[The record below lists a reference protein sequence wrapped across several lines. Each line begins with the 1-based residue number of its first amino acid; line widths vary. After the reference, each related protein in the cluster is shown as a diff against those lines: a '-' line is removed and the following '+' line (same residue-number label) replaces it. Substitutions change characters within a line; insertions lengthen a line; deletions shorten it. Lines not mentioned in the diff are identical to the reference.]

1 MDIDV
6 KEEFYSMLHNL
17 GRDNM
22 KRIIASDTRIAI
34 NMLIDNFK
42 RHLASKQIAYDGGSM
57 GSILVTALMHYMLT
71 ECMIPSER
79 KIVIDG
85 VKVDIVIPS
94 SRILKSRPS
103 NALVINIVCDQIQD
117 LSSIQPNMEN
127 IWFILPSLKYEIK
140 GQGQRQGI
148 DGYKMYT
155 MDEYVN
161 QLRGSGINSYSISDI
176 INDIRAFVDSKG
188 LRGLSIM

>member
-1 MDIDV
+1 MALHMDIDV

-17 GRDNM
+17 GRDNI

-42 RHLASKQIAYDGGSM
+42 RHLASKKITYDGGSM
-57 GSILVTALMHYMLT
+57 GSMLVTALMHYMLT

-79 KIVIDG
+79 KLIIDG

-103 NALVINIVCDQIQD
+103 NALIINILCDQIQD
-117 LSSIQPNMEN
+117 LSGIQPNMEN
-127 IWFILPSLKYEIK
+127 VWIILPSLKYEIRGK
-140 GQGQRQGI
+140 GI

-161 QLRGSGINSYSISDI
+161 QLRGFGIDSYSISDI
-176 INDIRAFVDSKG
+176 IDDIRSFVDSKG

>member
-17 GRDNM
+17 GKDNI

-42 RHLASKQIAYDGGSM
+42 RHLASKGIAYDGGSM

-79 KIVIDG
+79 KLVIDG

-94 SRILKSRPS
+94 SRILKSRPA
-103 NALVINIVCDQIQD
+103 NALIINIVCDQIQD
-117 LSSIQPNMEN
+117 LSGIQPNMEN
-127 IWFILPSLKYEIK
+127 IWFILPSLKYEK
-140 GQGQRQGI
+140 GIGI
-148 DGYKMYT
+148 DGYRIYT

>member
-1 MDIDV
+1 MALHMDIDV

-17 GRDNM
+17 GRDNI

-42 RHLASKQIAYDGGSM
+42 RHLASKKITYDGGSM
-57 GSILVTALMHYMLT
+57 GSMLVTALMHYMLT

-79 KIVIDG
+79 KLIIDG

-103 NALVINIVCDQIQD
+103 NALIINILCDQIQD
-117 LSSIQPNMEN
+117 LSGIQPNMEN
-127 IWFILPSLKYEIK
+127 VWIILPSLKYEIRGK
-140 GQGQRQGI
+140 GI

-161 QLRGSGINSYSISDI
+161 QLRGSGIDSYSISDI
-176 INDIRAFVDSKG
+176 IDDIRSFVDSKG